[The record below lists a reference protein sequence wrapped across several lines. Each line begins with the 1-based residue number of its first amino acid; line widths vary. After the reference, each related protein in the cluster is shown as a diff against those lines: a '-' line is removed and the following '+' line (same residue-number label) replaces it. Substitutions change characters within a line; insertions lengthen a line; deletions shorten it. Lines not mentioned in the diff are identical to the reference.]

1 MTTSTYTKLEIDE
14 KMNQL
19 YKLVMNVMDHV
30 SEFDKKVDEKIKK
43 CNQQVCRMNEITEAI
58 NEEIY
63 MLNERVTVMTEKI
76 DKTNKKLDETIPYKI
91 SEMNEKMFEIDQKF
105 DYMDEKIAERLDE
118 HIEDTDD
125 KITEKLNKIYDK
137 CNQKLDELDSSIN
150 TNEELIHKITGLET
164 QFQESKDKITGLE
177 TELDEIKNQNKNYML
192 TNVIQ
197 DNLESLVQ
205 QITHY
210 FDMFDPV
217 ITALMKTSHLECFI
231 VILGNWYCKDVKGY
245 KYDIYRISKKYHI
258 IIINIL
264 KKYFI
269 NYFNKYT
276 ITYTYDNKKYTHECA
291 PFTPLRFTLCDL
303 GYTTFDAE
311 FENDLNIKI
320 HETNTDYEIR
330 ILQIILALFKEMLKG
345 YKHNM
350 LSFQG
355 SWTEIKEPLNLKI

>member
-1 MTTSTYTKLEIDE
+1 MSTATKFEMDE
-14 KMNQL
+14 KLSMNTLIMSFMDYTNNRIKLMEEEIKQNKNKINIL
-19 YKLVMNVMDHV
+19 EKELNDTKTNNQEYKHKIHV
-30 SEFDKKVDEKIKK
+30 SENDH
-43 CNQQVCRMNEITEAI
+43 
-58 NEEIY
+58 IY
-63 MLNERVTVMTEKI
+63 DI
-76 DKTNKKLDETIPYKI
+76 NKKLDEIVSYKI

-118 HIEDTDD
+118 HTEDTDD
-125 KITEKLNKIYDK
+125 KITEKLNEIYDK
-137 CNQKLDELDSSIN
+137 CNQKIDELDSSIN

-164 QFQESKDKITGLE
+164 QFQEFKDKITGLE

-217 ITALMKTSHLECFI
+217 ITTLMKTSHLDCFI
-231 VILGNWYCKDVKGY
+231 VILGNWYCKDIKGY
-245 KYDIYRISKKYHI
+245 KYDIYRVSKKYHI

-276 ITYTYDNKKYTHECA
+276 NTYTHDNKQYTHECA

-311 FENDLNIKI
+311 VENDLNIKI

-355 SWTEIKEPLNLKI
+355 SWTEIKVPLNLKI

>member
-63 MLNERVTVMTEKI
+63 MLNERVTVMTEKT

-125 KITEKLNKIYDK
+125 KITEKLNEIYDK
-137 CNQKLDELDSSIN
+137 CNHKLNELDSSIN
-150 TNEELIHKITGLET
+150 THEELIHKITGLET

-177 TELDEIKNQNKNYML
+177 TEVNILNTHNTNINDQLINFKELITDHVTQTELEQTVNRCVAFQHLSTVTNCEYDPCNSDISMNGYTNSTKLTFKKPVYYHPNDDPDPSKGGLWNLHESNYYLRTIKCNGIYYNFIPQNGYIFNSNSKKIY
-192 TNVIQ
+192 
-197 DNLESLVQ
+197 SG
-205 QITHY
+205 
-210 FDMFDPV
+210 DMSYLPV
-217 ITALMKTSHLECFI
+217 
-231 VILGNWYCKDVKGY
+231 G
-245 KYDIYRISKKYHI
+245 KYD
-258 IIINIL
+258 L
-264 KKYFI
+264 KTHSI
-269 NYFNKYT
+269 QLFN
-276 ITYTYDNKKYTHECA
+276 
-291 PFTPLRFTLCDL
+291 
-303 GYTTFDAE
+303 
-311 FENDLNIKI
+311 
-320 HETNTDYEIR
+320 
-330 ILQIILALFKEMLKG
+330 FKL
-345 YKHNM
+345 
-350 LSFQG
+350 
-355 SWTEIKEPLNLKI
+355 